1 MTGGWNRVRWT
12 RATLTSC
19 ARRNSTG
26 APAPRRCGPAASS
39 VPAAGPAGGGP
50 LAFAGS
56 GAAAG
61 SQAAWPRLA
70 PRVGAGGARVVPLG
84 AAHAGQRAA
93 RIFARLEQVQ
103 HPAEVVDR

>member
-1 MTGGWNRVRWT
+1 MTGGWNRCRWT

-39 VPAAGPAGGGP
+39 VPAAEPHGRGP
-50 LAFAGS
+50 LAV
-56 GAAAG
+56 AG
-61 SQAAWPRLA
+61 SQAAWPPLA
-70 PRVGAGGARVVPLG
+70 HRVGAGGDRVVPLG
-84 AAHAGQRAA
+84 ADHAGQRAA

-103 HPAEVVDR
+103 DPAEVVDR